1 MPFDV
6 EAARREFR
14 RLDEAGGEI
23 RTDRIPT
30 REDIHARW
38 HWRMERMLLKEGF
51 DPAESGVGRKGYL
64 IGGVGKP
71 ILRGDLP
78 PLEHRFGYD
87 PMPLDWF
94 GHAGALAVTGKPDP
108 EHRLLNML
116 CAGHLAGFEG
126 RPSGGEMHRMLTRG
140 TEDAGERQLVRE
152 LLADIRTLF
161 YPRLM
166 REDDLCIRDLARAAH
181 ECEIRRGALS
191 WWLNRFAMPP
201 GTP

>member
-6 EAARREFR
+6 EAARREYW
-14 RLDEAGGEI
+14 RLDGTGGEI

-38 HWRMERMLLKEGF
+38 HWWMERELLKEGF
-51 DPAESGVGRKGYL
+51 DPAESGVGRKGRL
-64 IGGVGKP
+64 IGGAGKA
-71 ILRGDLP
+71 ILREDLP

-94 GHAGALAVTGKPDP
+94 GHAEALAVTGTPDP
-108 EHRLLNML
+108 EHRLLEML
-116 CAGHLAGFEG
+116 CAGNLAGFRG
-126 RPSGGEMHRMLTRG
+126 RPSGGEMHRVLTLGAR
-140 TEDAGERQLVRE
+140 DAGERQLVRE
-152 LLADIRTLF
+152 LLADIRELF
-161 YPRLM
+161 YPRLL
-166 REDDLCIRDLARAAH
+166 REDELCIRDLARAAH
-181 ECEIRRGALS
+181 GCAIRPGALS